1 MTTDL
6 IMGIAAETMKVTL
19 LVSAPVLLV
28 GLVVGLI
35 ISIFQAVT
43 QVNEMTLA
51 FVPKILA
58 VMLALLV
65 AAPWM
70 IDQLV
75 SFTHNLFTNIPNYIK

>member
-75 SFTHNLFTNIPNYIK
+75 SFTHNLFTNIPNYIR

>member
-70 IDQLV
+70 LDQLV